1 MRWRREHRRPVAA
14 GRSGISDTP
23 SPRPGGVLP
32 LARRRRLTGRA
43 PRSSWWAGAGLCA
56 SARPLRRCLCE
67 PRRPRYRAARRC
79 PSTLTELSGS
89 AFRRL
94 RSLSELSRSPAGVAA
109 GPCVPAVS
117 VSPRA
122 VQRRALP
129 AASRCCIAGKRRPL
143 LRNGSAAAPPPAP
156 GGGCSRGVTRR
167 RARRAALPGPAAAGS
182 AGLARSSCSRRA
194 GAERLAVAGFGRV
207 MALDR
212 LTSHP
217 ALLLLCFVRSMR
229 YSGFSSTQTM
239 SASRSSPLARTCA
252 CITVLSLPQ

>member
-156 GGGCSRGVTRR
+156 GGGCSRGGDKAPCPPCSSARPRCCGLRRAGPLLLQPQSRR
-167 RARRAALPGPAAAGS
+167 RALGS
-182 AGLARSSCSRRA
+182 CG
-194 GAERLAVAGFGRV
+194 VW
-207 MALDR
+207 
-212 LTSHP
+212 
-217 ALLLLCFVRSMR
+217 
-229 YSGFSSTQTM
+229 
-239 SASRSSPLARTCA
+239 
-252 CITVLSLPQ
+252 